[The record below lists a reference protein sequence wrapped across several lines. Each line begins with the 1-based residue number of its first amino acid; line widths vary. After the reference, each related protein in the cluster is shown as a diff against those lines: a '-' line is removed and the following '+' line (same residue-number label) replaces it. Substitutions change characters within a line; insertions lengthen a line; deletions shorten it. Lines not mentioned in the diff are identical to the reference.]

1 LQFVKNCGGCK
12 DEAVT
17 ESGVVERERGG
28 LRERKKRATRQALHD
43 AALRLTLERGPEH
56 LTVEEI
62 SAAAG
67 VSPRTFFNYFPG
79 KEQAIIGDD
88 LFTVEPEQIRQIM
101 DRADTVRAGMQA
113 IALAMAAD
121 AVTRREQVLLRWR
134 VITRYPALI
143 TRMFARLEEFNAIVA
158 SAVAARVGLAAGD
171 AYPQLMAAVTTTGIR
186 VAVQRWTAGQGDD
199 PLERHVAEVFGLLTS
214 ELTAAGTTYQ
224 RRPGGTRPEEEVS

>member
-1 LQFVKNCGGCK
+1 MMTEGGV
-12 DEAVT
+12 A
-17 ESGVVERERGG
+17 ERERGG

-88 LFTVEPEQIRQIM
+88 LLAVEPEQINAIM
-101 DRADTVRAGMQA
+101 ARAATVPEGMQT

-121 AVTRREQVLLRWR
+121 AVTRREQVLLRWQ

-143 TRMFARLEEFNAIVA
+143 TRMFARLEEFHAIVA
-158 SAVAARVGLAAGD
+158 SAVAVRVGMTPDD
-171 AYPQLMAAVTTTGIR
+171 AYPQLMAAMTTTGIR

-214 ELTAAGTTYQ
+214 ELTTARGTY
-224 RRPGGTRPEEEVS
+224 

>member
-1 LQFVKNCGGCK
+1 M
-12 DEAVT
+12 T
-17 ESGVVERERGG
+17 ENGVVERERGG

-88 LFTVEPEQIRQIM
+88 LLAVEPEQINAIM
-101 DRADTVRAGMQA
+101 ARAATVPEGMQT

-121 AVTRREQVLLRWR
+121 AVTRREQVLLRWQ

-143 TRMFARLEEFNAIVA
+143 TRMFARLEEFHAIVA
-158 SAVAARVGLAAGD
+158 SAVAVRVGMTPDD
-171 AYPQLMAAVTTTGIR
+171 AYPQLMAAMTTTGIR

-214 ELTAAGTTYQ
+214 ELTAARGTY
-224 RRPGGTRPEEEVS
+224 